1 MTDLDFYARAVVDG
15 TVMGLGQDSL
25 PEDWEDRLGVN
36 YVDDVRKGL
45 MRRDFG
51 LVEVSFQRV
60 RGIWRCFGVGIQ
72 VHRLDRGVEAVVPAP
87 VRAEFGEFGSPVGFA
102 GVDAAVARMGGR
114 LESAND
120 GGSTYHDQFLS
131 ASTNARVHVVAQ
143 VDDPGVGGTS
153 VGDVW
158 SIHLSWRKNQDS

>member
-1 MTDLDFYARAVVDG
+1 MTDLDFYARAVIDG
-15 TVMGLGQDSL
+15 KVLGLGQGSL
-25 PEDWEDRLGVN
+25 PEEWEDRLGAG
-36 YVDDVRKGL
+36 YVDDVRKGR

-60 RGIWRCFGVGIQ
+60 RGIWQCFGAGIQ
-72 VHRLDRGVEAVVPAP
+72 VHRLGRGGEAVVPAP
-87 VRAEFGEFGSPVGFA
+87 LLAEFGEFGSPVGFA
-102 GVDAAVARMGGR
+102 GLDAAVARMGGR

-131 ASTNARVHVVAQ
+131 TSSNVRVHVVSQ
-143 VDDPGVGGTS
+143 VDDPGDGGTS

-158 SIHLSWRKNQDS
+158 SIHLSWLGS